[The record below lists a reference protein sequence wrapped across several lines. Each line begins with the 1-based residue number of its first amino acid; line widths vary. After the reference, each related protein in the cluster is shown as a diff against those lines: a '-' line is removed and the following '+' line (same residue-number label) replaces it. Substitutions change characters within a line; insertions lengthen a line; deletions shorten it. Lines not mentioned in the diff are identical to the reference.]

1 MYCDTLFVK
10 IKSNFVDG
18 STISS
23 FLQQIHSLFQSEFLT
38 ECDLVLPL
46 PIYSILSFP

>member
-10 IKSNFVDG
+10 IKSNLVDG
-18 STISS
+18 SNIFS
-23 FLQQIHSLFQSEFLT
+23 FLQHVHNLFQSESLT